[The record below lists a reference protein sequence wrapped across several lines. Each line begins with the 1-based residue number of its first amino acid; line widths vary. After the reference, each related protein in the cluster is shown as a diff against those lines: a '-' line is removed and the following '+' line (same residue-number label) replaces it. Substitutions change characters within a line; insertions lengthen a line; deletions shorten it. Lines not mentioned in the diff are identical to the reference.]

1 MTLSILVA
9 TDLSPRGDRAVA
21 RTFRMAEALEA
32 RVQVLNVVDSALPD
46 EMATRME
53 AESEALLNR
62 FAENLPQASKV
73 THGVG
78 TITGDPAAAIVA
90 EAMSHDLLVLGT
102 HRPRPFMDLFR
113 ETTMERIV
121 RTLDR
126 PVLLV
131 RDPADHDYR
140 RVLAALDFAPAASAA
155 LRLAATLA
163 PEAELHALHAVHI
176 PYRGFTAPPGAVG
189 TATPFLKD
197 AQEQLRR
204 WRDIEKLPN
213 RLGDVEIIEGPAHGL
228 LLRRVETL
236 DADLLAVGAHGRAG
250 AAPAL
255 LGSLANDLIR
265 TPPCDLLVAR

>member
-1 MTLSILVA
+1 MTLSILAA
-9 TDLSPRGDRAVA
+9 TDLSPRGDRAVERA
-21 RTFRMAEALEA
+21 FRIADGADA
-32 RVQVLNVVDSALPD
+32 RVRLLNVVDSALPD
-46 EMATRME
+46 DMATRME
-53 AESEALLNR
+53 AEAAALLNR
-62 FAENLPQASKV
+62 FAENLPQA
-73 THGVG
+73 G
-78 TITGDPAAAIVA
+78 TVPFEAEAVTGDPAAAIVA
-90 EAMSHDLLVLGT
+90 AAAACDLLVLGT

-121 RTLDR
+121 RMLER

-140 RVLAALDFAPAASAA
+140 RVLSALDFAPASTAA
-155 LRLAATLA
+155 LRLAATLE
-163 PEAELHALHAVHI
+163 PDAEIHALHAVHI
-176 PYRGFTAPPGAVG
+176 PYRGFAATPGVPG
-189 TATPFLKD
+189 TAAPFIKE
-197 AQEQLRR
+197 AKEQMRR
-204 WRDIEKLPN
+204 WRDIEELPK

-236 DADLLAVGAHGRAG
+236 NADLLTVGAHGRAG